1 VVRAVSRRDGV
12 VPGCILS
19 HFSIVP
25 NSVIKSL
32 SEEQVDRIIHMAWC
46 DRTSFE
52 TIHERTN
59 FTEAAVIQLMRTR
72 LKRKSFN
79 LWRKRVS
86 GRTTKHRKRFR
97 LEQAIIHRPK
107 AW

>member
-1 VVRAVSRRDGV
+1 
-12 VPGCILS
+12 
-19 HFSIVP
+19 
-25 NSVIKSL
+25 
-32 SEEQVDRIIHMAWC
+32 MAWC

-59 FTEAAVIQLMRTR
+59 FTEADVILLMRTR
-72 LKRKSFN
+72 LKRKIFN

-86 GRTTKHRKRFR
+86 GRTTKHLKRFR
-97 LEQAIIHRPK
+97 REQAKINRTK

>member
-1 VVRAVSRRDGV
+1 
-12 VPGCILS
+12 
-19 HFSIVP
+19 VP
-25 NSVIKSL
+25 NSAIKSL
-32 SEEQVDRIIHMAWC
+32 TEEQVDRIIQMAWC

-52 TIHERTN
+52 TIRERTS
-59 FTEAAVIQLMRTR
+59 FTEPDVIQLMRAK

-97 LEQAIIHRPK
+97 REQKSIHRPSTG
-107 AW
+107 W

>member
-1 VVRAVSRRDGV
+1 MRTER
-12 VPGCILS
+12 
-19 HFSIVP
+19 
-25 NSVIKSL
+25 IKSL
-32 SEEQVDRIIHMAWC
+32 SEEQVDRMIHMAWC

-52 TIHERTN
+52 TIHGRTG
-59 FTEAAVIQLMRTR
+59 FTEADVIQLMRSK

-97 LEQAIIHRPK
+97 EERAVIHRSNTVQ
-107 AW
+107 

>member
-1 VVRAVSRRDGV
+1 VVRAISGRDGV
-12 VPGCILS
+12 VSGCNLS

-25 NSVIKSL
+25 NLVIKSL

-52 TIHERTN
+52 TIRERTN
-59 FTEAAVIQLMRTR
+59 FTEADVILLMRTR

-86 GRTTKHRKRFR
+86 GRSTKHLKRFR
-97 LEQAIIHRPK
+97 REQASIHSPK

>member
-1 VVRAVSRRDGV
+1 M
-12 VPGCILS
+12 
-19 HFSIVP
+19 P

-32 SEEQVDRIIHMAWC
+32 SEAQVDRIIHMAWC

-52 TIHERTN
+52 TIYERTH
-59 FTEAAVIQLMRTR
+59 FTEADVIQLMRSR

-86 GRTTKHRKRFR
+86 GRMTKHRKRFR
-97 LEQAIIHRPK
+97 REQANMHRPK

>member
-1 VVRAVSRRDGV
+1 M
-12 VPGCILS
+12 
-19 HFSIVP
+19 P
-25 NSVIKSL
+25 NSVTKSL
-32 SEEQVDRIIHMAWC
+32 SEAQVDRIIHMAWC

-52 TIHERTN
+52 TIHKRTN
-59 FTEAAVIQLMRTR
+59 FTEADVIQLMRNR

-97 LEQAIIHRPK
+97 REQANIHSPK

>member
-1 VVRAVSRRDGV
+1 M
-12 VPGCILS
+12 
-19 HFSIVP
+19 P

-32 SEEQVDRIIHMAWC
+32 SAAQGDRIIHMAWC

-59 FTEAAVIQLMRTR
+59 FTEADVILLMRTR

-86 GRTTKHRKRFR
+86 GRTTKHLKRFR
-97 LEQAIIHRPK
+97 RERAKIHRTK